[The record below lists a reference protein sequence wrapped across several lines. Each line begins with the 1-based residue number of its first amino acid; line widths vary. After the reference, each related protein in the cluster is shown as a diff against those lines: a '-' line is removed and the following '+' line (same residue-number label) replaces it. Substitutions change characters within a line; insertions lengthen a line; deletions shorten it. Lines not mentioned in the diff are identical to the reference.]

1 MGKIDVALMQ
11 EENVDETYTFQVQ
24 KNGEGWLGWIKEI
37 PEVSVVKENK
47 KELLLTLAIEFQNA
61 LNNYETQAEIWDK
74 QFEADVKAGKLDR
87 FAEEALADYQA
98 GRCKEI

>member
-24 KNGEGWLGWIKEI
+24 KNGEGWLGWIKEL
-37 PEVSVVKENK
+37 PEVSVEKENK

-74 QFEADVKAGKLDR
+74 QFETDVKAGKLDR